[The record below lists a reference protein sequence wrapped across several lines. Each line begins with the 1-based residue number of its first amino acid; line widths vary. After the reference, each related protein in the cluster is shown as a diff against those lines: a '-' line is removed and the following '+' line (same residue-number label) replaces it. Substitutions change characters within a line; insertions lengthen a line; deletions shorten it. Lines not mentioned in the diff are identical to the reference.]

1 MPHFSF
7 FTPRSKEPV
16 TKDSPI
22 WQHPIP
28 LRLDALLKADDAS
41 VSHADYFRAGQA
53 FLEARSY
60 DIITRAASQRLGRKI
75 KPQDISA
82 IRIRLE
88 KHGAYYHPARVEA
101 IVDQKKLSFVLNV
114 ALSESGQRF
123 VERDYHNL
131 KRLNAETPFHYLPQ
145 VYGWE
150 GTAGSA
156 GLNFGMFLGE
166 WFNAYHEFHLAPD
179 PAAKTL
185 KIIVWDEIRGRFF
198 LTAEQMKTLYAQA
211 AKILTCYYNLV
222 SFEQILAWHHAAG
235 DFVVNIE
242 NERLGVRLVTVR
254 RYAAIFKS
262 KQQPPADAND
272 PQRLLQ
278 ALLVFFL
285 KLSIQMRL
293 DRLGGVGEIVWSDK
307 AAVDATLTGFLDAL
321 SMKSDVDVLPDSPLA
336 CFIAYLSACQASD
349 LLDLSEAIINR
360 FNPRM
365 PELPVIKKNLS
376 EHVETLH
383 GSIQQFLSISA
394 T

>member
-7 FTPRSKEPV
+7 FTSRSKEPV

-22 WQHPIP
+22 WQQPIP

-41 VSHADYFRAGQA
+41 VSHVDYFRAAQA

-88 KHGAYYHPARVEA
+88 KHGAYYHPARVET

-150 GTAGSA
+150 RIAGSA

-185 KIIVWDEIRGRFF
+185 KIIVWDEIHGRSF
-198 LTAEQMKTLYAQA
+198 LTAEQTKTLFTQA

-235 DFVVNIE
+235 DFVVNLE
-242 NERLGVRLVTVR
+242 NGRLRLRLVTVR
-254 RYAAIFKS
+254 RYAAIFENQKNR
-262 KQQPPADAND
+262 QTTHGD
-272 PQRLLQ
+272 PQQILQ

-293 DRLGGVGEIVWSDK
+293 DRLEGVGEMVWSDK
-307 AAVDATLTGFLDAL
+307 TAVDATLTGFLNAL
-321 SMKSDVDVLPDSPLA
+321 TMKSDVDVLPDSPLA

-383 GSIQQFLSISA
+383 GSIQQFLSIS
-394 T
+394 TT